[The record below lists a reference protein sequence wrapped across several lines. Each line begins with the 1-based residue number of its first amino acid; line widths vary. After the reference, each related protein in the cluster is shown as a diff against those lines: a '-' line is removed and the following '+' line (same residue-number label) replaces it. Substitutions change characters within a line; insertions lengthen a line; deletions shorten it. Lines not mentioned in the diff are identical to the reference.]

1 MNEKKQKKLIKWMIK
16 TFYENFD
23 PWDLESIFWKK
34 QNLSLHEYLKK
45 EYPTYTIKECYKE
58 LNKLLL
64 EKQLQKN
71 APENKDILTYHG
83 MIMEWNI

>member
-1 MNEKKQKKLIKWMIK
+1 MIK

-71 APENKDILTYHG
+71 APENKDILVYHG